1 VNPAAPGDAPAPGG
15 MVDDRPSDFAAGD
28 GPGETVSGYAQRVGK
43 NRKTIEKQIE
53 RGNFDRL
60 NPGYTVLR
68 APDRLLILPIN
79 Q

>member
-1 VNPAAPGDAPAPGG
+1 MNPAAPGEPSG

-28 GPGETVSGYAQRVGK
+28 GPGETVSEYAQRLGK

-53 RGNFDRL
+53 RGNFERL
-60 NPGYTVLR
+60 NPGYMALR
-68 APDRLLILPIN
+68 GPDRWLILPID